1 MAPKNFSDSQIFY
14 GWIITGLVFLNLA
27 IAYGAQ
33 YSFGVLFPSLIAEF
47 QWNRQSLAG
56 AFSLYAFMYSFLGV
70 ILGRW
75 ADRFG
80 PRLILLLGSI
90 CLGSGIALI
99 SQVKA
104 PWHLYLSYGFL
115 ASWGMSATYITA
127 NPTVVKWFIEKRGM
141 AVGIGQAGLGI
152 GIILI
157 PPLTGFLIATIGWRL
172 TCLVLGTIVFA
183 VLFTTSFFIIGH
195 PEKVGLKPDG
205 KKSIPQDQKSQ
216 QILPGNGAP
225 PIIEE
230 INWSAA
236 EAMHTKSF
244 WILTALFFC
253 TWLFVFW
260 PLVHLMIFA
269 LDIGLPKKTA
279 LTAISILGGFSTTGR
294 LIMGFLSDRIG
305 RKSALAINLGLQVF
319 CWSWILITDK
329 SWMLYIFSALFGF
342 SYGGVSAIFPAIV
355 GDYFGR
361 LKAASVIGAIFTL
374 AGVSA
379 AIGPLM
385 GGYIYDVTSSHQ
397 LAFLLAILTNLV
409 ALILAFISQPP
420 DKYSNIKN

>member
-1 MAPKNFSDSQIFY
+1 MLNKKFSEFKIFY
-14 GWIITGLVFLNLA
+14 GWIITALVSLNLA

-47 QWNRQSLAG
+47 QWNRQILAG
-56 AFSLYAFMYSFLGV
+56 AFSLYAFMYSFLGI

-104 PWHLYLSYGFL
+104 PWHFYLFYGFL

-127 NPTVVKWFIEKRGM
+127 NPTVVKWFVEKRGL
-141 AVGIGQAGLGI
+141 AVGIGQSGLGI
-152 GIILI
+152 GIISI

-172 TCLVLGTIVFA
+172 SCVVLGTIVFA
-183 VLFTTSFFIIGH
+183 ILFITSFFLIGH

-205 KKSIPQDQKSQ
+205 KKSLPADQTEL
-216 QILPGNGAP
+216 QILSGNLAP
-225 PIIEE
+225 PLGNE

-244 WILTALFFC
+244 WVLTALFFC

-269 LDIGLPKKTA
+269 LDIGLSKKTA
-279 LTAISILGGFSTTGR
+279 LTAISILGVFSTTGR
-294 LIMGFLSDRIG
+294 LIMGFISDRIG
-305 RKSALAINLGLQVF
+305 RKSTLAINLGLQVF
-319 CWSWILITDK
+319 CWFWILITFK

-374 AGVSA
+374 AGISA
-379 AIGPLM
+379 AIGPWA
-385 GGYIYDVTSSHQ
+385 GGYIYDATQAHHFS
-397 LAFLLAILTNLV
+397 FLLGAITNIV
-409 ALILAFISQPP
+409 ALFLLFISQPP
-420 DKYSNIKN
+420 LKKK